1 MPFIIATYPYSAPIS
16 AAFIICCSDKVA
28 GKGCFGASL
37 MLEPQL
43 VADCC
48 AAMAAA
54 TNIPIT
60 VKCRIGADRRQMAGI
75 ELGEY
80 VERLQEGW
88 N

>member
-1 MPFIIATYPYSAPIS
+1 MPAPS
-16 AAFIICCSDKVA
+16 CALSHAAGGVCSDKVA

-54 TNIPIT
+54 THVPIT
-60 VKCRIGADRRQMAGI
+60 VKCRIGARGQWPGRHTAGRGSACEVRVKLI
-75 ELGEY
+75 
-80 VERLQEGW
+80 
-88 N
+88 